1 MFDDLRRERQ
11 VRCAL
16 RAIARQRVVMVL
28 NPGGVQVV
36 EKSPPNQEWFEVGIR
51 TCHIRGWVEVLHE
64 SLPTGSIQMQG
75 RTPLL
80 PAEMTPMTHYRIT
93 EGGWAMLNRSH
104 GWVMAT
110 FVTSGFGLVAGLA
123 SLAVDFLSLPAR

>member
-11 VRCAL
+11 VRRAL

-93 EGGWAMLNRSH
+93 EGGWAVLNRSH

-123 SLAVDFLSLPAR
+123 SLAVDLLSLPAR